1 MKRLLLLCLIASFA
15 PLSARSQESLP
26 DPDNDAAPFSTTEER
41 QILDQLYELRR
52 ARAEIGELKDYI
64 ARDNAIDERERTLS
78 EERLK
83 LAEEKISL
91 ANQTAA
97 LQREKA
103 ETYELLYRSVTRKTG
118 FGCKIARVVT
128 LGIVRCR

>member
-15 PLSARSQESLP
+15 PQSGQSQESLP
-26 DPDNDAAPFSTTEER
+26 ANDAALFTAAEER

-64 ARDNAIDERERTLS
+64 ARDNAIDEREKALA

-83 LAEEKISL
+83 LADDKISL
-91 ANQTAA
+91 ANRETA